1 MLQEITQFISQ
12 HPILSIAWIALFIML
27 ITSIFKSFFSNIK
40 EITRAEA
47 IRLIN
52 KENAAVVDIRAPE
65 DYRRGHILGAIN
77 LATKEIKNNNLQQL
91 KQHKMRPIIVVC
103 ATGTTAI
110 SLAKNLN
117 KAGFESVLVLKEG
130 ISGWSGENL
139 PLVRGK

>member
-12 HPILSIAWIALFIML
+12 HPILSIAWITLFI
-27 ITSIFKSFFSNIK
+27 IFIVSIFKSFFSNIK

-47 IRLIN
+47 IHLIN
-52 KENAAVVDIRAPE
+52 KENATVVDIRAPE

-91 KQHKMRPIIVVC
+91 KKHKMRPIIVVC